1 MTARTFGYGAVLA
14 LLVASLGLSMVA
26 SSTEWTRAL
35 NTGLLGLAVLL
46 GLSGLA
52 GAARLRAVVVTVI
65 AGSIAFAAALESS
78 WRVVTNL
85 LDTAFLVLLAFVLVA
100 RFRTDLVINAQSI
113 LAAVSVYLVIGMLYA
128 NFDLIVTL
136 LTGQPFFAGAS
147 AAGGESQFVYFS
159 FITLATVGYGD
170 LTPGTGLARALAVS
184 EALTGQLYLVTVIA
198 LVVSNLGRARVR
210 PDAADHADR

>member
-1 MTARTFGYGAVLA
+1 MVGASTA
-14 LLVASLGLSMVA
+14 
-26 SSTEWTRAL
+26 WTRVL
-35 NTGLLGLAVLL
+35 NTCLLGLAVLL
-46 GLSGLA
+46 GLSGLT
-52 GAARLRAVVVTVI
+52 GATRLRAVAVTVI
-65 AGSIAFAAALESS
+65 TGSIALAATLESS
-78 WRVVTNL
+78 LRVVTNL

-128 NFDLIVTL
+128 NLDLIVSH
-136 LTGQPFFAGAS
+136 LTAQPFFSGPAVVA
-147 AAGGESQFVYFS
+147 GESKFVYFS

-198 LVVSNLGRARVR
+198 LVVSNLGRSRARPNAGDQANR
-210 PDAADHADR
+210 